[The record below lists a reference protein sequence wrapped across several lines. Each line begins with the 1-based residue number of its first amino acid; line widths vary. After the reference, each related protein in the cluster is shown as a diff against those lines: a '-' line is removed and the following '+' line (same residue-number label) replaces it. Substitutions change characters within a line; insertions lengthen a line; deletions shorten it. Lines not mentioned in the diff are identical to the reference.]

1 MSFTLSF
8 PKETLYVGHK
18 NPDTDCT
25 CSAIAAANLWGGTP
39 IVQGEINPETTF
51 VLEQFGVEVPAFEDN
66 FAGKDV
72 VIVDHNQTTQSAES
86 VVEANILSIIDHHAV
101 QSNFFFQ
108 KGPIHIDMRTVAS
121 CCTIIA
127 DYYEEMG
134 VEITKQ
140 MAGVMLGGVLSD
152 TLGLT
157 VPHTTDI
164 DREIAAKL
172 AKIAGIDSVE
182 DFAQQMLIAK
192 SDLSKYTAEEI
203 LNLDYK
209 DFIYDDVKIGFGV
222 CESLLIDK
230 VIDKHDEIVAA
241 MNKNKAN
248 GYDALFF
255 AYVDLT
261 TNNSVVIGTD
271 GDDFKVLEDAYGI
284 SKGDLGVELKGKI
297 SRKNDF
303 IPPVSDFYA
312 K

>member
-1 MSFTLSF
+1 MSVQLSF
-8 PKETLYVGHK
+8 PSNALFVGHK

-39 IVQGEINPETTF
+39 IVQGELNPETEF
-51 VLEQFGVEVPAFEDN
+51 VLKQFNVEKPAFEDN

-72 VIVDHNQTTQSAES
+72 VIVDHNQTTQSAAS

-101 QSNFFFQ
+101 QDNFFFQ

-127 DYYEEMG
+127 DYYVDMN
-134 VEITKQ
+134 VEITAQ
-140 MAGVMLGGVLSD
+140 MAGVMLGGILSD

-164 DREIAAKL
+164 DREVAAKL
-172 AKIAGIDSVE
+172 AKIAGVE
-182 DFAQQMLIAK
+182 DIEAFAQEMLIAK
-192 SDLSKYTAEEI
+192 SDLSKYTAAEI

-209 DFIYDDVKIGFGV
+209 DFIFGDIKIGFGV

-230 VIDKHDEIVAA
+230 VIAKHDEISAA
-241 MNKNKAN
+241 MQENKKN
-248 GYDALFF
+248 GYEAIFF

-261 TNNSVVIGTD
+261 TNNSVVIGA
-271 GDDFKVLEDAYGI
+271 DDADFAVLEKAFGV
-284 SKGDLGVELKGKI
+284 SKGDLGVSLEGKI

-303 IPPVSDFYA
+303 IPPVSAYFNN
-312 K
+312 

>member
-1 MSFTLSF
+1 MSVQLSF
-8 PKETLYVGHK
+8 PSNALFVGHK

-39 IVQGEINPETTF
+39 IVQGELNPETEF
-51 VLEQFGVEVPAFEDN
+51 VLKQFNVEKPAFEDN

-72 VIVDHNQTTQSAES
+72 VVVDHNQTTQSAAS

-101 QSNFFFQ
+101 QDNFFFQ

-127 DYYEEMG
+127 DYYADMN
-134 VEITKQ
+134 VEISAQ
-140 MAGVMLGGVLSD
+140 MAGVMLGGILSD

-164 DREIAAKL
+164 DREVAAKL
-172 AKIAGIDSVE
+172 AKIAGVE
-182 DFAQQMLIAK
+182 DVEAFAQEMLIAK
-192 SDLSKYTAEEI
+192 SDLSKYTAAEI

-209 DFIYDDVKIGFGV
+209 DFIFGDIKIGFGV

-230 VIDKHDEIVAA
+230 VIAKHDEISAA
-241 MNKNKAN
+241 MQENKKN
-248 GYDALFF
+248 GYEAIFF

-261 TNNSVVIGTD
+261 TNNSVVIGA
-271 GDDFKVLEDAYGI
+271 DDADFTVLEKAFGI
-284 SKGDLGVELKGKI
+284 SKGDLGVSLEGKI

-303 IPPVSDFYA
+303 IPPVSAYFNN
-312 K
+312 